1 MKVSVIGTG
10 YVGLVTGACLAEKGH
25 RVVCVDTEA
34 AKVEAITRGTAPFH
48 EPGLDPLL
56 ARHVGKLLFAT
67 TDLRAAVLDS
77 DLTLLATGTPFDGQ
91 TIDLTYV
98 RQATRQV
105 GQALRDKAGYHVVAV
120 KSTVV
125 PGTTDTVVR
134 PILEEASGKV
144 AGRDLG
150 VGMNPEFLSEG
161 SAIDDFMVPDRIVI
175 GGIDERTQ
183 EVQQELYR
191 DFAGTPVVRTSN
203 ATAEFIKYSS
213 NSLLATLIS
222 FSNEIANMCATVPG
236 VDAADVMRGVHLMR
250 ELQPR
255 GADGARVA
263 AGINSFLFPGCGF
276 GGSCLPKD
284 VKALAAWGGQRG
296 QEARLLDAVLRIN
309 QDQPARMIELMER
322 SMGSLAGTPI
332 AVLGLAFKPG
342 TDDVRESP
350 AFPIIAALTARGA
363 IVRAFDPVAGRTAGV
378 VLDGRPGVT
387 ICDSLAATLDAAA
400 AAVLVTRW
408 EDFRA
413 LPELLAQMTP
423 RPLLVDGRRMLD
435 KASYAPYAGVGL
447 GLGEGGALG

>member
-1 MKVSVIGTG
+1 MRVSVIGTG

-25 RVVCVDTEA
+25 RVVCVDTDA
-34 AKVEAITRGTAPFH
+34 SKVAAITGAKAPFH

-98 RQATRQV
+98 KQATRQI
-105 GQALRDKAGYHVVAV
+105 GEALRDKPGYHVVAV

-125 PGTTDTVVR
+125 PGTTDSVVR
-134 PILEEASGKV
+134 PILEEASGKT

-161 SAIDDFMVPDRIVI
+161 SAVEDFMVPDRIVI
-175 GGIDERTQ
+175 GGIDARSQDVQ
-183 EVQQELYR
+183 EELYR
-191 DFAGTPVVRTSN
+191 GFDGTPVVRTSN
-203 ATAEFIKYSS
+203 ATAEFIKYTS

-222 FSNEIANMCATVPG
+222 FSNEIANLCATVPG

-255 GADGARVA
+255 GADGARVP

-284 VKALAAWGGQRG
+284 VKALAAWGSQRG
-296 QEARLLDAVLRIN
+296 QGAPLLEAVLRIN
-309 QDQPARMIELMER
+309 HERPMRLVKTIEGEL
-322 SMGSLAGTPI
+322 GSLRGKRA

-350 AFPIIAALTARGA
+350 AFPIIAQLTARGA
-363 IVRAFDPVAGRTAGV
+363 SVRAFDPVARLTASAVLGV
-378 VLDGRPGVT
+378 QSGVT
-387 ICDSLAATLDAAA
+387 LCESLDSALQGADAAI
-400 AAVLVTRW
+400 LVTRW

-413 LPELLAQMTP
+413 LPELLAQLSP

-435 KASYAPYAGVGL
+435 ASSYAPYIGVGL
-447 GLGEGGALG
+447 GPGSAEVQP